1 MSKTSISGSFPILIY
16 SIPSMKN
23 LIVRSLSG
31 AIYVALIVCSIL
43 FGGGW
48 AFPVLCC
55 IFTFTGILEFQKMTQ
70 TDFYDS
76 PRMLFVDLLIGL
88 AIPAIV
94 AMSFCGLPMLAI
106 LTGIATIILALT
118 RLITQLYS
126 HRENPLRHIAYSI
139 MSVTYLAFPLAAAT
153 GILFIDRGIL
163 LLMFVMIWLNDTG
176 AFLVGSAIGRPP
188 TVSAPLPQEIM
199 GRLLRR
205 HGILRCRRI
214 SFHGAH
220 PRLLRTIRNLGDD
233 SIRHRGLH
241 HVYVGRPVRVHA
253 QTHGR
258 GQGQRKYHSRSWRYP
273 RPHRLPAVCSS
284 GHIGVLDH
292 SLHPTLIHRAVR
304 SEITRLYIVHQ
315 SL

>member
-31 AIYVALIVCSIL
+31 AVYVALIVCSIL

-139 MSVTYLAFPLAAAT
+139 MSVTYLALPLAAAT

-176 AFLVGSAIGRPP
+176 AFLVGSAIGSHRLFPRHSP
-188 TVSAPLPQEIM
+188 KKSWEGFFGGMAFCIAAGYLAMVLIPDYFGQYGTVPMIAFGVVVCIM
-199 GRLLRR
+199 STWGDLFESMLKRTVGVKDSGNIIPG
-205 HGILRCRRI
+205 HGGILDRI
-214 SFHGAH
+214 DSLLFVAPATLVFWIIVYILPSFTG
-220 PRLLRTIRNLGDD
+220 LLE
-233 SIRHRGLH
+233 
-241 HVYVGRPVRVHA
+241 V
-253 QTHGR
+253 
-258 GQGQRKYHSRSWRYP
+258 K
-273 RPHRLPAVCSS
+273 
-284 GHIGVLDH
+284 
-292 SLHPTLIHRAVR
+292 
-304 SEITRLYIVHQ
+304 
-315 SL
+315 